1 MVSVAFQFRSKFIRV
16 WVVEKSMKKNMKTFR
31 GSSRIAS
38 RGSWLSYKDLTFSI
52 EKHYIRHLCWLLATP
67 RGEFAFAVLQIFRA

>member
-1 MVSVAFQFRSKFIRV
+1 MTI
-16 WVVEKSMKKNMKTFR
+16 NMKIIR
-31 GSSRIAS
+31 KLSRIAS